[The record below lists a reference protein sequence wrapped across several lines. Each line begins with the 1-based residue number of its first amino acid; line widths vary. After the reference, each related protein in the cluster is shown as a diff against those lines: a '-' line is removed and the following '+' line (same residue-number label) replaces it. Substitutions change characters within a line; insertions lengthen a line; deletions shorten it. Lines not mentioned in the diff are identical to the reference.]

1 MRARKCRAPESWRPE
16 TSARL
21 DHGPVDRDDLVD
33 HRLAREPRAR
43 ANAGGLA
50 EPSPQLRAR
59 EEFDDGVGERR
70 DISGRNQQA
79 RLPVLDDLRD
89 ASQATR
95 NGGAAGH
102 RSLGQRQREP
112 LALRR
117 RQDHEIER
125 RQNGGG
131 GGDQP
136 PETPPALPAPPPPP
150 RPQLLRP
157 ASPPPPAR
165 ERPPTPR
172 ENPPNSP

>member
-59 EEFDDGVGERR
+59 EEVDDGVGERR

-79 RLPVLDDLRD
+79 RLPGLDDLRD
-89 ASQATR
+89 GSQATR
-95 NGGAAGH
+95 NGGAT
-102 RSLGQRQREP
+102 R
-112 LALRR
+112 
-117 RQDHEIER
+117 
-125 RQNGGG
+125 
-131 GGDQP
+131 
-136 PETPPALPAPPPPP
+136 PP
-150 RPQLLRP
+150 RPG
-157 ASPPPPAR
+157 A
-165 ERPPTPR
+165 RPP
-172 ENPPNSP
+172 EA

>member
-1 MRARKCRAPESWRPE
+1 MPGRRYRALESCRPAAPARPE
-16 TSARL
+16 
-21 DHGPVDRDDLVD
+21 HGPVDRADLVD

-125 RQNGGG
+125 RHNGGG
-131 GGDQP
+131 GGRGP
-136 PETPPALPAPPPPP
+136 PGTTPPLPAPPPPP
-150 RPQLLRP
+150 RPELSRP
-157 ASPPPPAR
+157 GFPPPPHAK
-165 ERPPTPR
+165 RPPA
-172 ENPPNSP
+172 PP

>member
-131 GGDQP
+131 GGAAP
-136 PETPPALPAPPPPP
+136 PETPPPLPAPPPPP
-150 RPQLLRP
+150 PPQPSAP
-157 ASPPPPAR
+157 ASPPPPPP
-165 ERPPTPR
+165 ETPPTP
-172 ENPPNSP
+172 PPE

>member
-1 MRARKCRAPESWRPE
+1 MIDTPSTFIPICTAVMTSGTVLIPTTSAPRARSIRY
-16 TSARL
+16 SARVSRF
-21 DHGPVDRDDLVD
+21 GPVDRDDLVD

-131 GGDQP
+131 GLHP
-136 PETPPALPAPPPPP
+136 PPRKHTPPPPP
-150 RPQLLRP
+150 
-157 ASPPPPAR
+157 PPPP
-165 ERPPTPR
+165 
-172 ENPPNSP
+172 

>member
-16 TSARL
+16 PSARL

-117 RQDHEIER
+117 RQDHEVER

-131 GGDQP
+131 AAPGP
-136 PETPPALPAPPPPP
+136 PGTRPAPPPPRP
-150 RPQLLRP
+150 PPPPQLSRP
-157 ASPPPPAR
+157 ASPPPPPAQ
-165 ERPPTPR
+165 RPT
-172 ENPPNSP
+172 